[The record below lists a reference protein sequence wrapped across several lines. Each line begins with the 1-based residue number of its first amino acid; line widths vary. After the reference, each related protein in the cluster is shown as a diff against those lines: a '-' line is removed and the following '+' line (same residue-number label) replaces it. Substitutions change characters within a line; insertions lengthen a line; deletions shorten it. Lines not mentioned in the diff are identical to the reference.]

1 MARPKIHLTAP
12 RNWINDP
19 NGFIYYKGEYHLFYQ
34 YFPYGTNW
42 GTMHWGHAT
51 SKDLINFE
59 HHPIAIFPSKKFD
72 SNGCFSGTALIKD
85 DKLNFYYTG
94 INYLRTADENIHIP
108 YDNESFEACQVKIS
122 SEDGYTFDNFNDK
135 RVVVPPIRDK
145 KLGHVTH
152 TRDPKVW
159 KYKDGYS
166 MILGSKFK
174 KDGVEGHVGE
184 ALFYTSKDGE
194 HWEYKNRCFDETL
207 GDMWECP
214 DLVNVDGKY
223 IFIMSPEHITDDGV
237 NYTNN
242 SIYSIVDFDEE
253 TCEMKINNEYNYL
266 DEGLDVYAPQTTLDK
281 NGNRI
286 VIGWVRMP
294 KKFDGEEWIGM
305 MTLPRVISVI
315 DNKVHF
321 TVPDYIQ
328 NLFTKEI
335 EASKFNLN
343 TPCRIKAK
351 LTSEGSINIGGYKIS
366 VKDDRIV
373 ADRSDVFID
382 CDLKAVE
389 FKSSK
394 LDGTYDLD
402 IFVDKGI
409 VEIFI
414 NDGQYVITNVV
425 YNMNS
430 SIGYDNADE
439 LKIFEFEEV
448 K

>member
-1 MARPKIHLTAP
+1 MNRPKIHFTAQ

-19 NGFIYYKGEYHLFYQ
+19 NGFVYYKGEYHLFYQ
-34 YFPYGTNW
+34 YFPYDTQW

-59 HHPIAIFPSKKFD
+59 HHPIAIFPSKKYD
-72 SNGCFSGTALIKD
+72 CNGCFSGTALIKD

-94 INYLRTADENIHIP
+94 IKYLQVDEENIHKP
-108 YDNESFEACQVKIS
+108 YNDEFEACQVKIS
-122 SEDGYTFDNFNDK
+122 SEDGYKFDNFNNK
-135 RVVVPPIRDK
+135 KMIIPPIRDE
-145 KLGHVTH
+145 KLGNLTH

-159 KYKDGYS
+159 KYKGKYS

-174 KDGVEGHVGE
+174 KDGVDGFIGE
-184 ALFYTSKDGE
+184 ALFYTSDDGE
-194 HWEYKNRCFDETL
+194 KWEYKNRCFDETL

-223 IFIMSPEHITDDGV
+223 IFIMSPEHIINDGV

-253 TCEMKINNEYNYL
+253 TCEMKITNGYKYL

-281 NGNRI
+281 DGNRI

-305 MTLPRVISVI
+305 MTLPRVINVI

-328 NLFTKEI
+328 NLFNKEI
-335 EASKFNLN
+335 SVSDFNLD

-351 LTSEGSINIGGYKIS
+351 LTSEGKINIGGYKIH
-366 VKDDRIV
+366 VADDRIV
-373 ADRSDVFID
+373 ADRSEVFAD
-382 CDLKAVE
+382 CDFKAVE

-394 LDGTYDLD
+394 LDGRYDLD
-402 IFVDKGI
+402 IFIDKGI
-409 VEIFI
+409 IEIFI
-414 NDGQYVITNVV
+414 NSGQYVITNVV
-425 YNMNS
+425 YNMKPS
-430 SIGYDNADE
+430 VEYDNVCE
-439 LKIFEFEEV
+439 LKMFEMEHT